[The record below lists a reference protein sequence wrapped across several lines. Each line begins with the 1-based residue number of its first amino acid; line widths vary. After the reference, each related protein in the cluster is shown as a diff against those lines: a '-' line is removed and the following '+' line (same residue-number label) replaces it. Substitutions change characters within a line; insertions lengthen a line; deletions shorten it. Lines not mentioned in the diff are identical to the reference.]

1 MTNNNIIKVEYFG
14 TLFLKP
20 KNLKF
25 FTGINNRVKILEKIN
40 SEKYLNSLPMTQKQ
54 NPQIQTL

>member
-14 TLFLKP
+14 ILFLKP

-25 FTGINNRVKILEKIN
+25 FTGINN
-40 SEKYLNSLPMTQKQ
+40 S
-54 NPQIQTL
+54 